1 MAIQIDFPSRTTGA
15 TQEDAYLLLDTT
27 LDNKTKTGRVELAVW
42 ASAAARAANA
52 KKINNVCI
60 PVGATE
66 EIGEDGNVSQLKW
79 TDFAWQTGATCYT
92 KIKTYKVMVDGTT
105 VDLSTGTDC

>member
-1 MAIQIDFPSRTTGA
+1 MAIKIDFPNRTTGNL
-15 TQEDAYLLLDTT
+15 QEDAYLLLDVT

-42 ASAAARAANA
+42 ASAAARASNA

-66 EIGEDGNVSQLKW
+66 EIGEDGNVTQLKW
-79 TDFAWQTGATCYT
+79 ADFAWQTGADCYS
-92 KIKTYKVMVDGTT
+92 KIKAYTVLADGAAI
-105 VDLSTGTDC
+105 DLSAGTDC